1 MHTTQHTNNTG
12 SLYIV
17 ATPIGNLGDI
27 SQRMQDVLASV
38 DLLACEDTRH
48 TGRLL
53 AHLGIK
59 ADLTSYHKEN
69 EQQKTTYLLNKL
81 SEGLNIALVS
91 DAGTPGLSDP
101 GAVLVRGARKQGIPV
116 IPVPGPSALATALSV
131 SGLQG
136 ASFYF
141 GGFLAAK
148 TGERIKQLKA
158 LKALNCPLIFY
169 EAPHRIQATLED
181 CLQVLGDR
189 EAQLFRE
196 LTKLHEE
203 HLSGPLSL
211 LVERT
216 SGKVRGELVLIIN
229 GQPENKEERPDN
241 LDELILWYRDTGKT
255 SLKDAARLIA
265 RDLDLPRSQVYRQAL
280 SVWNDE

>member
-1 MHTTQHTNNTG
+1 MQTKQNSGHTG

-17 ATPIGNLGDI
+17 ATPIGNLADI
-27 SQRMQDVLASV
+27 SQRMQDTLTSV

-59 ADLTSYHKEN
+59 ANLTSYHKEN
-69 EQQKTTYLLNKL
+69 EQQKAPYLLDKL
-81 SEGLNIALVS
+81 IQGMDIALVS

-101 GAVLVRGARKQGIPV
+101 GAILVRGAREKEIPV
-116 IPVPGPSALATALSV
+116 TPVPGPSALATALSA
-131 SGLQG
+131 SGLQDTG
-136 ASFYF
+136 FYF

-148 TGERIKQLKA
+148 TGERVKQLKT
-158 LKALNCPLIFY
+158 LKSFTCPLIFY
-169 EAPHRIQATLED
+169 EAPHRIQATLKD
-181 CLQVLGDR
+181 CLQIFGDR
-189 EAQLFRE
+189 QAQLFRE

-203 HLSGPLSL
+203 HLSGSLSTL
-211 LVERT
+211 IKRT
-216 SGKVRGELVLIIN
+216 KGKVRGELVLIIN
-229 GQPENKEERPDN
+229 GQPESKEERPDN

-280 SVWNDE
+280 SVWKD

>member
-1 MHTTQHTNNTG
+1 MQTKQNTGDTG

-27 SQRMQDVLASV
+27 SQRMQDILASV

-69 EQQKTTYLLNKL
+69 EQQKTAYLLDKISN
-81 SEGLNIALVS
+81 GMDIALVS

-101 GAVLVRGARKQGIPV
+101 GAILVRGAREKEIPV
-116 IPVPGPSALATALSV
+116 TPIPGPSALSTALSV

-136 ASFYF
+136 TGFYF

-148 TGERIKQLKA
+148 TGERVKQLKR
-158 LKALNCPLIFY
+158 LKELNCPLIFY
-169 EAPHRIQATLED
+169 EAPHRIQATLKD
-181 CLQVLGDR
+181 CFQIFGDR

-203 HLSGPLSL
+203 HLSGLLSL
-211 LVERT
+211 LIKRT

-229 GQPENKEERPDN
+229 GQPETKEERPDN
-241 LDELILWYRDTGKT
+241 LDELIIWYRDTGKT

-280 SVWNDE
+280 AIWKN